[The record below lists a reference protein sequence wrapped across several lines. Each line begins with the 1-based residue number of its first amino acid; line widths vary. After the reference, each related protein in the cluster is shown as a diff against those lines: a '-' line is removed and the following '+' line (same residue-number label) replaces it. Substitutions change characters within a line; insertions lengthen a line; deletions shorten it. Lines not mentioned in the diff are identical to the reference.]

1 MIHLDFSSPP
11 SRSYNHLTC
20 SNARRTRWRLPFII
34 ERHRYYYGGGNA
46 AQFLC
51 RKLKIEYETLLLL
64 CWEGLKVFCPFER
77 LSRGVSEEIW
87 DLFVEVKIV
96 WRNLINIDANAFRIL
111 FLETSSFYKYLIALW
126 FSRIANFLQQSI
138 FCDKSESSRFH
149 KFLLRLFYYTSNW
162 ILKLNTEDVWYWKQT
177 G

>member
-1 MIHLDFSSPP
+1 MRDERDGACHLLSSDTDIITAEGT
-11 SRSYNHLTC
+11 RRNSY
-20 SNARRTRWRLPFII
+20 
-34 ERHRYYYGGGNA
+34 A
-46 AQFLC
+46 ANW
-51 RKLKIEYETLLLL
+51 KLNTKRLLLL
-64 CWEGLKVFCPFER
+64 CWEGLKVFCLFER

-111 FLETSSFYKYLIALW
+111 FLETSSFYRYLIALW

-149 KFLLRLFYYTSNW
+149 KFLLQLFYYTSNW